1 MTAPN
6 TGASSSPISSAQ
18 LFERWRRHQDR
29 QARDE
34 LIQRFLPL
42 ARKLARRYVQSSE
55 PYEDLVQVA
64 SLGLVKA
71 VERFD
76 PDRGFAFSSFAVPT
90 IVGELKR
97 YFRDTAWAL
106 HVDRGAQERAR
117 KITDAQ
123 QKLSSRSGRMPT
135 VDELAQYLEMSQE
148 EVLDGLQTAEAY
160 GAVSLD
166 APMSTEDDEES
177 SRLDAIGS
185 EDERLAL
192 VNDHATIFAAARHLP
207 TREREILY
215 LRFGEDLTQSE
226 IADRVGVSQM
236 QVSRLL
242 RRSLHRLRELTEERS
257 YRPLAHQ
264 RPYQRRRPPAASA
277 APPTKKPIS
286 HSTTAMTRTIQR
298 KWTANPSPPN
308 RARIK
313 SSTSRATISLPFR
326 SASTMLAAVAA
337 TTRPGAGTC
346 AGKRMTPCRGRL
358 VDRRPALARI
368 FPVGLATRAR
378 QHVVALIRRVL
389 DGPAGRMLIAVAGV
403 LDQFLLGLLEA
414 LGLPLAGFGQRALGL
429 IRLTLDRRRL

>member
-1 MTAPN
+1 MSATSN
-6 TGASSSPISSAQ
+6 TGGPTHEVSSAQ
-18 LFERWRRHQDR
+18 LFQRWRHQKDR

-34 LIQRFLPL
+34 LIERFLPL
-42 ARKLARRYVQSSE
+42 ARKLARRYGQSSE

-123 QKLSSRSGRMPT
+123 QKLSSSTGRMPT

-148 EVLDGLQTAEAY
+148 EVLEGLQTADAY

-166 APMSTEDDEES
+166 APMSSEDDEES
-177 SRLDAIGS
+177 SRLDAIGTA
-185 EDERLAL
+185 DQRLEL
-192 VNDHATIFAAARHLP
+192 VDDHATIFAAARHLP

-226 IADRVGVSQM
+226 IAERVGVSQM

-242 RRSLHRLRELTEERS
+242 RRSLHRLRDLTGER
-257 YRPLAHQ
+257 
-264 RPYQRRRPPAASA
+264 
-277 APPTKKPIS
+277 
-286 HSTTAMTRTIQR
+286 
-298 KWTANPSPPN
+298 
-308 RARIK
+308 
-313 SSTSRATISLPFR
+313 
-326 SASTMLAAVAA
+326 
-337 TTRPGAGTC
+337 G
-346 AGKRMTPCRGRL
+346 
-358 VDRRPALARI
+358 
-368 FPVGLATRAR
+368 
-378 QHVVALIRRVL
+378 
-389 DGPAGRMLIAVAGV
+389 
-403 LDQFLLGLLEA
+403 
-414 LGLPLAGFGQRALGL
+414 
-429 IRLTLDRRRL
+429 